1 MQFLRL
7 MSVCLPVLYVL
18 HIIRSS
24 LQGMGDTLFPM
35 FSGLA
40 ELAMRVGAALILP
53 AFLGYEA
60 VFVGEVLAWVGA
72 DVILLARYWTRMRR
86 FPAADRAPEALAVE
100 I

>member
-1 MQFLRL
+1 
-7 MSVCLPVLYVL
+7 
-18 HIIRSS
+18 
-24 LQGMGDTLFPM
+24 MGDTLFPM
-35 FSGLA
+35 FAGLA

-86 FPAADRAPEALAVE
+86 FPAADRAPEALAEE

>member
-7 MSVCLPVLYVL
+7 MSVFLPVLYIL

-40 ELAMRVGAALILP
+40 ELAMRVGAALFLP
-53 AFLGYEA
+53 ALLGYEA
-60 VFVGEVLAWVGA
+60 VFVGEVLAWAGA
-72 DVILLARYWTRMRR
+72 DVILLTRYLARSRR
-86 FPAADRAPEALAVE
+86 FPAAEGACQALSR
-100 I
+100 